1 MSEQRTKKAT
11 TEVYLDPALEQDVQ
25 NRLSRIEG
33 HIRGIKRMLAEHK
46 DCESLLIQTAAVK
59 SAINQVI
66 VKILEG
72 HMDTCVAECV
82 LEGNGVEALNRLQGA
97 LALVLKSN

>member
-1 MSEQRTKKAT
+1 MSPTKTKDVAN
-11 TEVYLDPALEQDVQ
+11 EVYLDPDLEQELQ

-33 HIRGIKRMLAEHK
+33 HVRGIKNMLAEHK

-82 LEGNGVEALNRLQGA
+82 LEGDGVEALNRLRGA
-97 LALVLKSN
+97 LALVLKSS

>member
-1 MSEQRTKKAT
+1 MSPTETKDEAT
-11 TEVYLDPALEQDVQ
+11 AVYLDPDLEQELQ
-25 NRLSRIEG
+25 HRLSRIEG
-33 HIRGIKRMLAEHK
+33 HIRGIKNMLAEHK

-59 SAINQVI
+59 SALNQVI

-82 LEGNGVEALNRLQGA
+82 LEGDGVEALNRLRGA
-97 LALVLKSN
+97 LTLVLKSS